1 MFKLNE
7 INNYEEKKKAVQP
20 QQPASPAPS
29 MDAPLTDTRDNITPL
44 AKPFQQMATDAASKP
59 IPKINHFDMDEV
71 QKNARSQYIQS
82 FDKWSD
88 AEKDGTFSQQEW
100 ANKRIE
106 KMVAEGQNPGEYLN
120 VLSLLGDTET
130 PAEKAKREKREA
142 LGETFRNLG
151 SLIGNAANLYYTNKG
166 GQYID
171 LNSVNEKHR
180 ERMQRLK
187 DKQDALD
194 EKRKNIIINAKLG
207 DLKNEQTD
215 RLYDKKLKASQAE
228 KDLAYKRD
236 LYKLEVNNA
245 FRLGQIDAQ
254 HKKKLDEMAAKGK
267 YQEALEAIR
276 QQNRESLA
284 ESNHERI
291 IKREEARGG
300 GSRATVRVP
309 RKDGS
314 GYDEYRKN
322 DLTNPIVIS
331 QIYNSLP
338 DDYKSN
344 DKDEQPTLLDM
355 QSAIGKALT
364 DGKITEISSEIE
376 ITSKGKKKKSVKG
389 FDDEEKNKKTIS
401 GF

>member
-151 SLIGNAANLYYTNKG
+151 SLIGNAANLYYSNKG